1 MKEGKSSPMDVVRI
15 GLLEKIGFEW
25 SLIPASS
32 RINAWD
38 NKFQDLKE
46 YKEEH
51 GEFSFYTS
59 LATLKE

>member
-1 MKEGKSSPMDVVRI
+1 MDVVRI